1 MSTGKYQKGFRNK
14 FSKVKT
20 AKGRKLSSTLW
31 IQRQINDPYSKLAK
45 KENYRSRAAYKLLEI
60 DDKLKIIKD
69 AKTILDLGCA
79 PGGWLQILRQRN
91 KKANIVGVDL
101 LEIDPVPNCEFI
113 LGDFLENETQN
124 LIIDKI
130 SSPKVDLIVS
140 DIAPNKSGHKNTDML
155 RMYAVAE
162 EVLNFSI
169 LHLNKGGFVIMKLF
183 MGRDYEELL
192 KQFKANFTKV
202 RQIKPEASRR
212 DSSEFYIIGE
222 SFV

>member
-1 MSTGKYQKGFRNK
+1 MSSGKYQKGFRNK
-14 FSKVKT
+14 FNKVKT

-31 IQRQINDPYSKLAK
+31 IQRQINDPYNKLAK
-45 KENYRSRAAYKLLEI
+45 KENYRSRAAFKLLEI
-60 DDKLKIIKD
+60 DDKIKIIRN

-101 LEIDPVPNCEFI
+101 LEIDDLPDCEFI
-113 LGDFLENETQN
+113 QGNFMDVEIQD
-124 LIIDKI
+124 LIIDKVC
-130 SSPKVDLIVS
+130 SQKVDLIVS

-162 EVLNFSI
+162 EILNFSI
-169 LHLNKGGFVIMKLF
+169 NHLNKGGFVIMKLF
-183 MGRDYEELL
+183 MGRDFEDLL
-192 KQFKANFTKV
+192 KQFKENFTKV
-202 RQIKPEASRR
+202 RQIKPQASRK

>member
-1 MSTGKYQKGFRNK
+1 MSSGKYQKGFRNK
-14 FSKVKT
+14 FNKVKT

-31 IQRQINDPYSKLAK
+31 IQRQINDPYNKLAK
-45 KENYRSRAAYKLLEI
+45 QENYRSRAAFKLLEI
-60 DDKLKIIKD
+60 DDKLKIIKN

-101 LEIDPVPNCEFI
+101 LEIDHVPGCEFI
-113 LGDFLENETQN
+113 QGDFMDAEIQD
-124 LIIDKI
+124 LIIDKV
-130 SSPKVDLIVS
+130 SSQKVDLIVS

-169 LHLNKGGFVIMKLF
+169 NHLNKGGFVIVKLF
-183 MGRDYEELL
+183 MGSDFEDLL
-192 KQFKANFTKV
+192 KQFKTNFTKV
-202 RQIKPEASRR
+202 RQIKPEASRK

-222 SFV
+222 SFI